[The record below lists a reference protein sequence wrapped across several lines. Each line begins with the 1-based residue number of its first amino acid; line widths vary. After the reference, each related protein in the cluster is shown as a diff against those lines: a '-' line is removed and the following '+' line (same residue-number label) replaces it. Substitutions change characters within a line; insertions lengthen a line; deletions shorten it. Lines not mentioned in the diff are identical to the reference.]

1 VCQEQAFRP
10 DDANF
15 FRIHFHALGQ
25 GAEHADQARRTQMRF
40 GFIAA
45 LVIAILGIVS
55 VFIAIPI
62 VSDYSF
68 WVVVVAYIILAGSGK
83 W

>member
-1 VCQEQAFRP
+1 
-10 DDANF
+10 
-15 FRIHFHALGQ
+15 
-25 GAEHADQARRTQMRF
+25 MRF